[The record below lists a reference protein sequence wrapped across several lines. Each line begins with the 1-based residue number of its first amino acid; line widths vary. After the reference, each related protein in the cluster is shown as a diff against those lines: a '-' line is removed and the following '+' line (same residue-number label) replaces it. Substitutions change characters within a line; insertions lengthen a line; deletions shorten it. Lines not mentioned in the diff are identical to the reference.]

1 MQRSPDEKAAEPTAE
16 NAKQDAGSPAAEVKK
31 VEPKPRKF
39 HNGWT
44 KQLEVLVAEWADK
57 SACYRWMHEKTES
70 IYSGY
75 NMYFTIPVIILSTL
89 SGTANFAVDSFLPDP
104 SYGKYAT
111 AAIGAIS
118 IITGIIS
125 TVANFLRYAQSSE
138 AHRVAGVSWGKFQR
152 FISTELALHPNER
165 MDAMSFL
172 KMGRIELD
180 RLIEQSPTIPQK
192 VIKLFEKEF
201 RDKKDIKRP
210 EIAGGIETTRI
221 FDDRDSRVAKLAAE
235 AALFLQQKRGYMKQL
250 ILEDLDKHIANRTK
264 AEREQLETEM
274 MADILRTAREAAI
287 QTVNQRLPKPV
298 TTPSAF
304 TSADMAKRSP
314 PNVPE
319 NTVSNVRAKFEKV
332 EKEPPVTATRGVS
345 LASVAQEVARKA
357 LTMRT
362 AALSEQT
369 IVPPSPSNVRLEIV
383 SDDVPITV
391 APQNEY
397 KPL

>member
-1 MQRSPDEKAAEPTAE
+1 MQRSPDEKADQSSTEQP
-16 NAKQDAGSPAAEVKK
+16 KQDTGSPAETKK

-70 IYSGY
+70 MFSGY
-75 NMYFTIPVIILSTL
+75 NMYFTIPVIVLSTL
-89 SGTANFAVDSFLPDP
+89 TGTANFAVESFLPDP
-104 SYGKYAT
+104 SYGKFAT
-111 AAIGAIS
+111 AAIGGIS
-118 IITGIIS
+118 IVTGIIS

-180 RLIEQSPTIPQK
+180 RLIEQSPTIPPK
-192 VIKLFEKEF
+192 VIKLFEEEF
-201 RDKKDIKRP
+201 KNKKDIKRP

-235 AALFLQQKRGYMKQL
+235 AAFFLQKKRGYMKQL

-264 AEREQLETEM
+264 VERDQLEAEM
-274 MADILRTAREAAI
+274 MADVLRTAREAAI
-287 QTVNQRLPKPV
+287 QTINQRMPKAG
-298 TTPSAF
+298 TTSTSAF
-304 TSADMAKRSP
+304 TSADVAKRSP

-319 NTVSNVRAKFEKV
+319 NTVVNARAKFEKI
-332 EKEPPVTATRGVS
+332 EKEPPITGTRGVS
-345 LASVAQEVARKA
+345 LASVAQEAARKA
-357 LTMRT
+357 VAMRI
-362 AALSEQT
+362 AQPS
-369 IVPPSPSNVRLEIV
+369 VPPSPNNVRLEIV
-383 SDDVPITV
+383 SDDLPITV
-391 APQNEY
+391 VPENVS
-397 KPL
+397 

>member
-1 MQRSPDEKAAEPTAE
+1 MQRSPDEKAEQSSTEPQ
-16 NAKQDAGSPAAEVKK
+16 KQDAGSPAETKK

-57 SACYRWMHEKTES
+57 SACYRWMHEKTEA
-70 IYSGY
+70 IFSGY
-75 NMYFTIPVIILSTL
+75 NMYFTIPVIVLSTL
-89 SGTANFAVDSFLPDP
+89 TGTANFAIDSFLPDP

-111 AAIGAIS
+111 AAIGGIS

-180 RLIEQSPTIPQK
+180 RLIEQSPTIPAK
-192 VIKLFEKEF
+192 VIKLFEEEF
-201 RDKKDIKRP
+201 KNKKDIKRP

-235 AALFLQQKRGYMKQL
+235 AAFFLQKKRGYMKQL

-264 AEREQLETEM
+264 AEREQLEAEM

-287 QTVNQRLPKPV
+287 QTVNQRLPKAG
-298 TTPSAF
+298 TSTSAF
-304 TSADMAKRSP
+304 TTADVAKRSP

-319 NTVSNVRAKFEKV
+319 NTVVNARAKFEKV

-345 LASVAQEVARKA
+345 LASVAQEAARKA
-357 LTMRT
+357 IAMRT
-362 AALSEQT
+362 TSQT
-369 IVPPSPSNVRLEIV
+369 SVPPSPSNVRLEIV
-383 SDDVPITV
+383 SDDVPVSIV
-391 APQNEY
+391 PENEH
-397 KPL
+397 K